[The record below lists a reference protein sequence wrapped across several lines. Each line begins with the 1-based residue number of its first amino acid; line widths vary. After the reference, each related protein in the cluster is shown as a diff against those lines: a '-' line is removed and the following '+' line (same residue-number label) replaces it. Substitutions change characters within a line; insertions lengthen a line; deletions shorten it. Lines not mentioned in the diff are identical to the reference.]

1 MPILANTVAD
11 SGASAVECGLIAPL
25 LLTPRAIVEVGLT
38 PNGCLGLTDAV
49 SVGAR
54 QFAIGRQTC

>member
-1 MPILANTVAD
+1 V
-11 SGASAVECGLIAPL
+11 CGLIAPL